1 MPPKKTETRVVALE
15 KEMDT
20 IRLTLMAIQLKME
33 RTDSSIE
40 LKERTD
46 SIFDRHELSSSQYV

>member
-1 MPPKKTETRVVALE
+1 MPPKKTEARAVALE

-20 IRLTLMAIQLKME
+20 IRLTLTAIQLKME

-46 SIFDRHELSSSQYV
+46 SVFDRHELSSQYV

>member
-1 MPPKKTETRVVALE
+1 MPPKKTEARAVALE

-46 SIFDRHELSSSQYV
+46 SVFDRHELSSQYI

>member
-1 MPPKKTETRVVALE
+1 MPPKKTEARAVALE

-20 IRLTLMAIQLKME
+20 IRLTLTAIQLKME

-46 SIFDRHELSSSQYV
+46 SVFDRHELSSQYI